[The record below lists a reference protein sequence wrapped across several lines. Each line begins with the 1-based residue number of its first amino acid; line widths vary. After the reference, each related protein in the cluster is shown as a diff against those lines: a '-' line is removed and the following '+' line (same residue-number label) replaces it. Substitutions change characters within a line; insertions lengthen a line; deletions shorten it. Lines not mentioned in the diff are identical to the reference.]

1 MINSD
6 RNNAQKKIKQGNWGK
21 EYMEGL
27 VKWNALAGEFR
38 KVPLVDDFLTKT
50 RKTDMPAMRR

>member
-1 MINSD
+1 MINLD

-50 RKTDMPAMRR
+50 RKTDMPAM